1 MLISTNSMPGS
12 LLAIKISDRQ
22 DESGHCHYKIENDT
36 WTIIYFFRHPSIFL
50 PSELL
55 PFV

>member
-55 PFV
+55 SFV